1 MIEKIIEIVLR
12 ILFASLAIYT
22 GYYIVSTYI
31 NPEILHKQCLTDAN
45 GCFYLK
51 MYKYKNSFIAQE
63 STTKLWMWF
72 NGLNFY
78 LYGLASGN
86 CKQKQNYEPAFRI
99 EIDTSKGYPRFLTDR
114 IQCVTKQDQ
123 VFNYYITNYKVK
135 EEIVYLRPSKT
146 VIDLQDILT
155 EMYYKN
161 LIA

>member
-1 MIEKIIEIVLR
+1 MITKIIEILLR
-12 ILFASLAIYT
+12 ILFAFLAIYT
-22 GYYIVSTYI
+22 GYEIVTSFI
-31 NPEILHKQCLTDAN
+31 EPEILKRNCLTEAN
-45 GCFYLK
+45 GCFHLK

-78 LYGLASGN
+78 LYGLAPGN
-86 CKQKQNYEPAFRI
+86 CKQKQNFEPAFRI
-99 EIDTSKGYPRFLTDR
+99 EVDTSKGYPRFLTDR
-114 IQCVTKQDQ
+114 IQCVTKREQ
-123 VFNYYITNYKVK
+123 VLNYYITNYKVK
-135 EEIVYLRPSKT
+135 EEIIYLRPPKT